1 VAMSTYVAASGFQVR
16 TLRGEHA
23 YRVKCTGRLT
33 SEWTPVPKDEVKA
46 LLPVAG
52 TVVLDLTEGSY
63 MDSSGLGAVV
73 SLYVSGKRVGCE
85 LRLINFN
92 QRVRELL
99 GLTHLLS
106 ALEACG
112 EYLIKLP

>member
-1 VAMSTYVAASGFQVR
+1 MSTYAAPSGFQVR

-33 SEWTPVPKDEVKA
+33 SEWTPLLKDEVKA

-52 TVVLDLTEGSY
+52 AVVLDFTEVSY

-73 SLYVSGKRVGCE
+73 SLYISCKRVGCE

>member
-1 VAMSTYVAASGFQVR
+1 MAMSTYVAASGFQVR

-52 TVVLDLTEGSY
+52 TVVLDLTEVSY

>member
-1 VAMSTYVAASGFQVR
+1 MSTGAAASGFQIR
-16 TLRGEHA
+16 ILRGEHA
-23 YRVKCTGRLT
+23 HRVECKGRLT
-33 SEWTPVPKDEVKA
+33 SESTPVLKDAVKT
-46 LLPVAG
+46 LLPTAKR
-52 TVVLDLTEGSY
+52 VVLDFTELSY
-63 MDSSGLGAVV
+63 MDSSGLGTVV
-73 SLYVSGKRVGCE
+73 GLYVSGKRAGCE

-112 EYLIKLP
+112 EYMIKLP